1 MNVLL
6 IGSGGREHAMAWKMA
21 QSPLLTKFF
30 IAPGN
35 PGTALLGENIPVSA
49 LDLEGV
55 VAAAREKQIDLIVVG
70 PDDPLAA
77 GIVDACQAAGFL
89 TFGPVAAAAKIES
102 SKSFAKSLMVE
113 AGVPTAQAHT
123 FDSAEAARA
132 FVEQSQKA
140 WVVKADGLA
149 LGKGVV
155 VATDVAETLKAIDEL
170 AQLPGGHHLL
180 LEELL
185 VGVEISVLALCDG
198 KTLLA
203 LPPAQDHKRIGEGD
217 TGPNTGGMGA
227 ITPSPRVSQAT
238 LDLIV
243 RESMQPIIDL
253 LARRGT
259 PFCGVLFAG
268 IMLTADGPRVI
279 EFNARLGDPE
289 TQAILPLLEGDLLAT
304 FYACAK
310 GELKPDMLT
319 WQPNKYG
326 ACVVVAAPGYPGTPE
341 KGAVIE
347 GFAAATESESLVFQA
362 GTALKDGA
370 LVTSGGRVL
379 GITGTGDSL
388 QAALDQAYA
397 TIGLLSF
404 PGMQFRRDIGLHA
417 QGKQL

>member
-21 QSPLLTKFF
+21 QSPLLTKLF

-55 VAAAREKQIDLIVVG
+55 VAAAREKEIDLIVVG

-113 AGVPTAQAHT
+113 AGVPTAQAYT

-132 FVEQSQKA
+132 FVEQFQKA

-155 VATDVAETLKAIDEL
+155 VASDVAETLKAIDEL
-170 AQLPGGHHLL
+170 SQLPGGHHLL

-198 KTLLA
+198 KTLLP

-243 RESMQPIIDL
+243 RESMQPVIDL
-253 LARRGT
+253 LAQRGI

-268 IMLTADGPRVI
+268 MMLTEDGPRVI

-319 WQPNKYG
+319 WDRNKHA

-347 GFAAATESESLVFQA
+347 GFEAATQSESLVFQA

-388 QAALDQAYA
+388 EAALAQAYA

-404 PGMQFRRDIGLHA
+404 PGMQVRRDIGLHA

>member
-1 MNVLL
+1 MKVLL
-6 IGSGGREHAMAWKMA
+6 IGSGGREHAIAWKLA
-21 QSPLLTKFF
+21 QSPLLTKLF

-35 PGTALLGENIPVSA
+35 PGTAQLGENIPVSP

-55 VAAAREKQIDLIVVG
+55 VAAARDKEIDLIVVG

-77 GIVDACQAAGFL
+77 GIVDVCQAAGFL

-113 AGVPTAQAHT
+113 AGVPTAQAQT

-155 VATDVAETLKAIDEL
+155 VANDVDETLKAIDEL
-170 AQLPGGHHLL
+170 AKLPGGHHLL
-180 LEELL
+180 LEERLS
-185 VGVEISVLALCDG
+185 GVEVSVLALCDG
-198 KTLLA
+198 KTLLP

-227 ITPSPRVSQAT
+227 IAPSPRISQAT

-243 RESMQPIIDL
+243 QKSMQPVVDL
-253 LARRGT
+253 LAKRGT
-259 PFCGVLFAG
+259 PFCGVLYAG
-268 IMLTADGPRVI
+268 MMLTDDGPRVI

-289 TQAILPLLEGDLLAT
+289 TQAVLPLLEGDLLAA

-319 WQPNKYG
+319 WDRNRYA

-341 KGAVIE
+341 KGALIE
-347 GFAAATESESLVFQA
+347 GFEAATQSGSLVFQA

-370 LVTSGGRVL
+370 LVTAGGRVL
-379 GITGTGDSL
+379 GITGMGDSL
-388 QAALDQAYA
+388 QAALDKAYA
-397 TIGLLSF
+397 TIGLLNF
-404 PGMQFRRDIGLHA
+404 PGMQVRRDIGLHA

>member
-6 IGSGGREHAMAWKMA
+6 IGSGGREHAMAWKLA
-21 QSPLLTKFF
+21 QSPLLTKLF

-35 PGTALLGENIPVSA
+35 PGTAQLGENIPVSA

-55 VAAAREKQIDLIVVG
+55 VAAARDKEIDLIVVG

-113 AGVPTAQAHT
+113 AGVPTAQAQT

-155 VATDVAETLKAIDEL
+155 VANDVDETLKAIDEL
-170 AQLPGGHHLL
+170 SQLPGGHHLL
-180 LEELL
+180 LEERLT
-185 VGVEISVLALCDG
+185 GVEVSVLALCDG
-198 KTLLA
+198 KTLLP

-227 ITPSPRVSQAT
+227 IAPSPRVSQAT

-243 RESMQPIIDL
+243 QKSMQPVIDL
-253 LARRGT
+253 LAKRGT

-268 IMLTADGPRVI
+268 MMLTEDGPRVI

-310 GELKPDMLT
+310 GELKTDMLT
-319 WQPNKYG
+319 WDRNKHA

-347 GFAAATESESLVFQA
+347 GFEAATQSESLVFQA

-388 QAALDQAYA
+388 EAALAQAYA

-404 PGMQFRRDIGLHA
+404 PGMQVRRDIGLHA